1 MYAGGGVYRHTRRVI
16 YLFMN
21 CLVVNLA
28 PTQYWFISYLPVW
41 LKGKISY
48 LPVWFKGKISYLPVW
63 FKGKARNKKLMLSV
77 LTFPNIISKQYFSA
91 NKLIVTFY
99 IFLQI

>member
-1 MYAGGGVYRHTRRVI
+1 MQLYSTHPMYAGGGVYRHTRRVI

-21 CLVVNLA
+21 CLAVNLA

-41 LKGKISY
+41 L
-48 LPVWFKGKISYLPVW
+48 
-63 FKGKARNKKLMLSV
+63 KGKARNKKLMLSV